1 VLDSGPGGLVK
12 TAMALLDPTDPLQQ
26 ALDVD
31 IPGNFFTSLP
41 IPETRASGTEM
52 CSMVAIY
59 TSFETLSW
67 STTRGVCS
75 GIEIRPEDLTLLRTV
90 YTFGDLLSWYRGTG
104 HGRFTLHNGLEDL
117 SHRIALLVGMN
128 ACRQRTDVFS
138 SAINP
143 GRRKALHT
151 AQRKAT

>member
-59 TSFETLSW
+59 TSIEDPFLVHHKGRVFRDRD
-67 STTRGVCS
+67 STGRPHSVTNGIHIRRLAVMVSRHWTR
-75 GIEIRPEDLTLLRTV
+75 
-90 YTFGDLLSWYRGTG
+90 
-104 HGRFTLHNGLEDL
+104 TLHP
-117 SHRIALLVGMN
+117 S
-128 ACRQRTDVFS
+128 
-138 SAINP
+138 
-143 GRRKALHT
+143 
-151 AQRKAT
+151 